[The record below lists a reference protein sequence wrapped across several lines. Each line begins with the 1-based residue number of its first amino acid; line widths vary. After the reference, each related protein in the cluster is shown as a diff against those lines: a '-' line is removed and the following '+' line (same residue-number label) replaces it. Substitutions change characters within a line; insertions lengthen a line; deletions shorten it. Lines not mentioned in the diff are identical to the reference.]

1 MKKMSAF
8 AYNTRLNEMMVR
20 YGCKTR
26 LELANKQREAFL
38 VMLSQD
44 VGRLS
49 IKNRQHVWEAVCRF
63 QFRLMWMV
71 RVQHFAHSIHPK
83 LGEKAQHIC
92 AKSWLMKPFQHLLKT
107 DEMKRLFN
115 LYSSL

>member
-1 MKKMSAF
+1 
-8 AYNTRLNEMMVR
+8 
-20 YGCKTR
+20 
-26 LELANKQREAFL
+26 
-38 VMLSQD
+38 MLSQH

-63 QFRLMWMV
+63 QSRLTWMV
-71 RVQHFAHSIHPK
+71 RVQHWAHSVHPK
-83 LGEKAQHIC
+83 LGEKAQNAC
-92 AKSWLMKPFQHLLKT
+92 TASWLMKPFRHLLKP